1 MDLYSYVSIESFVRG
16 CKESK
21 TPGTFT
27 LHVPNLLYAKSDE
40 IIGYG
45 LSLLRRSIV
54 LHEEQK
60 GIGPEL
66 SKQNIPFF
74 RENRRMLI
82 GPEVEMYALSL
93 YQNLEI
99 PSGVKEKDTSCLRLT
114 FDYGA
119 LGEYSLS
126 EEKYLLRCK
135 YNEEENLNAFVS
147 QMRREYD
154 KFFYDEEH
162 TGFKRDSRFFS
173 MLCNA
178 CLDILCQSALI
189 SDHTHAH
196 MIFLRRLDTG
206 LHIIAQ
212 QCHQCIHFILA
223 ALPVLRG
230 KSIDRQ
236 VFNPHIICFFTDSL
250 HIFCPLDMS
259 VITGHSFC
267 LCPPSVAIQNNGYML
282 RNLHVISSST
292 FP

>member
-82 GPEVEMYALSL
+82 GPE
-93 YQNLEI
+93 
-99 PSGVKEKDTSCLRLT
+99 DTSCLRLT

-178 CLDILCQSALI
+178 CLEVREPCWASEQEWRLVQFCDPVEAGYDFIGANLVPYVDYAIPFGCLRRIALMNLSENSLTYSAL
-189 SDHTHAH
+189 AG
-196 MIFLRRLDTG
+196 FLQSIG
-206 LHIIAQ
+206 LA
-212 QCHQCIHFILA
+212 
-223 ALPVLRG
+223 P
-230 KSIDRQ
+230 DRY
-236 VFNPHIICFFTDSL
+236 L
-250 HIFCPLDMS
+250 E
-259 VITGHSFC
+259 G
-267 LCPPSVAIQNNGYML
+267 ML
-282 RNLHVISSST
+282 EE
-292 FP
+292 

>member
-40 IIGYG
+40 VIGYG

-99 PSGVKEKDTSCLRLT
+99 PSSVKEKDTSCLRLT
-114 FDYGA
+114 FDYEA

-135 YNEEENLNAFVS
+135 YNACLEVREPRWVS
-147 QMRREYD
+147 EQEWRLVQFCDPVEAEYD
-154 KFFYDEEH
+154 FIGANLVPYVDYAIPF
-162 TGFKRDSRFFS
+162 G
-173 MLCNA
+173 
-178 CLDILCQSALI
+178 CLRRIALVNLSENSLTYSAL
-189 SDHTHAH
+189 AG
-196 MIFLRRLDTG
+196 FLQSIG
-206 LHIIAQ
+206 LA
-212 QCHQCIHFILA
+212 
-223 ALPVLRG
+223 P
-230 KSIDRQ
+230 DRY
-236 VFNPHIICFFTDSL
+236 L
-250 HIFCPLDMS
+250 E
-259 VITGHSFC
+259 G
-267 LCPPSVAIQNNGYML
+267 ML
-282 RNLHVISSST
+282 EE
-292 FP
+292 

>member
-40 IIGYG
+40 VIGYG

-99 PSGVKEKDTSCLRLT
+99 PSSVKEKDTSCLRLT

-135 YNEEENLNAFVS
+135 YNEEENLNVFVS
-147 QMRREYD
+147 QMKWEY
-154 KFFYDEEH
+154 
-162 TGFKRDSRFFS
+162 GFKRDSRFFS

-178 CLDILCQSALI
+178 CLEVREPRWVSEQEWRLVQFCDPVEAEYDFIGANLVPYVDYAIPFGCLRRIALVNLSEDSLTYSAL
-189 SDHTHAH
+189 AG
-196 MIFLRRLDTG
+196 FLQSIG
-206 LHIIAQ
+206 LA
-212 QCHQCIHFILA
+212 
-223 ALPVLRG
+223 P
-230 KSIDRQ
+230 DRY
-236 VFNPHIICFFTDSL
+236 L
-250 HIFCPLDMS
+250 E
-259 VITGHSFC
+259 G
-267 LCPPSVAIQNNGYML
+267 ML
-282 RNLHVISSST
+282 EE
-292 FP
+292 

>member
-40 IIGYG
+40 VIGYG

-119 LGEYSLS
+119 LGDPVEAGYDFIGANLVPYVDYAIPFGCLRRIALMNLS
-126 EEKYLLRCK
+126 ENSLTY
-135 YNEEENLNAFVS
+135 
-147 QMRREYD
+147 
-154 KFFYDEEH
+154 
-162 TGFKRDSRFFS
+162 
-173 MLCNA
+173 
-178 CLDILCQSALI
+178 SAL
-189 SDHTHAH
+189 AG
-196 MIFLRRLDTG
+196 FLQSIG
-206 LHIIAQ
+206 LA
-212 QCHQCIHFILA
+212 
-223 ALPVLRG
+223 P
-230 KSIDRQ
+230 DRY
-236 VFNPHIICFFTDSL
+236 L
-250 HIFCPLDMS
+250 E
-259 VITGHSFC
+259 G
-267 LCPPSVAIQNNGYML
+267 ML
-282 RNLHVISSST
+282 EE
-292 FP
+292 

>member
-40 IIGYG
+40 VIGYG

-147 QMRREYD
+147 QMTNS
-154 KFFYDEEH
+154 F
-162 TGFKRDSRFFS
+162 
-173 MLCNA
+173 M
-178 CLDILCQSALI
+178 
-189 SDHTHAH
+189 
-196 MIFLRRLDTG
+196 M
-206 LHIIAQ
+206 
-212 QCHQCIHFILA
+212 
-223 ALPVLRG
+223 
-230 KSIDRQ
+230 KSIPGSSGIHVSSR
-236 VFNPHIICFFTDSL
+236 CFAML
-250 HIFCPLDMS
+250 AWKCGNLVGPLNRNGGLYNF
-259 VITGHSFC
+259 VI
-267 LCPPSVAIQNNGYML
+267 
-282 RNLHVISSST
+282 R
-292 FP
+292 

>member
-21 TPGTFT
+21 TPETFT

-40 IIGYG
+40 VIGYG

-54 LHEEQK
+54 LHEVRNGVKQEF
-60 GIGPEL
+60 

-82 GPEVEMYALSL
+82 GPEMEMYALSL

-147 QMRREYD
+147 QMKWEYD
-154 KFFYDEEH
+154 KFFTMKSIPDSSGIH
-162 TGFKRDSRFFS
+162 VSSRCFVMPVWKFGNLVGFPNKNGG
-173 MLCNA
+173 LCN
-178 CLDILCQSALI
+178 
-189 SDHTHAH
+189 
-196 MIFLRRLDTG
+196 F
-206 LHIIAQ
+206 
-212 QCHQCIHFILA
+212 
-223 ALPVLRG
+223 
-230 KSIDRQ
+230 
-236 VFNPHIICFFTDSL
+236 
-250 HIFCPLDMS
+250 
-259 VITGHSFC
+259 VI
-267 LCPPSVAIQNNGYML
+267 
-282 RNLHVISSST
+282 R
-292 FP
+292 

>member
-40 IIGYG
+40 VIGYG

-99 PSGVKEKDTSCLRLT
+99 PSGVKEKDTSCVMCHVENELKKQQKTAIITLDGNDLIT
-114 FDYGA
+114 SY
-119 LGEYSLS
+119 
-126 EEKYLLRCK
+126 EEKPK
-135 YNEEENLNAFVS
+135 EPKGNLAVPPFYCYRACDVKRIQEALDNGCGYDAPGSFAAWLSKQTPMYAYVMPGKRYDIGDINS
-147 QMRREYD
+147 YEYV
-154 KFFYDEEH
+154 K
-162 TGFKRDSRFFS
+162 SVFS
-173 MLCNA
+173 
-178 CLDILCQSALI
+178 
-189 SDHTHAH
+189 
-196 MIFLRRLDTG
+196 
-206 LHIIAQ
+206 
-212 QCHQCIHFILA
+212 
-223 ALPVLRG
+223 
-230 KSIDRQ
+230 K
-236 VFNPHIICFFTDSL
+236 
-250 HIFCPLDMS
+250 
-259 VITGHSFC
+259 
-267 LCPPSVAIQNNGYML
+267 
-282 RNLHVISSST
+282 
-292 FP
+292 

>member
-135 YNEEENLNAFVS
+135 YNEEENLTNSF
-147 QMRREYD
+147 M
-154 KFFYDEEH
+154 
-162 TGFKRDSRFFS
+162 
-173 MLCNA
+173 M
-178 CLDILCQSALI
+178 
-189 SDHTHAH
+189 
-196 MIFLRRLDTG
+196 
-206 LHIIAQ
+206 
-212 QCHQCIHFILA
+212 
-223 ALPVLRG
+223 
-230 KSIDRQ
+230 KSIPGSSGIHVSSR
-236 VFNPHIICFFTDSL
+236 CFAML
-250 HIFCPLDMS
+250 AWKCGNLVGPLNRNGGLYNF
-259 VITGHSFC
+259 VI
-267 LCPPSVAIQNNGYML
+267 
-282 RNLHVISSST
+282 R
-292 FP
+292 